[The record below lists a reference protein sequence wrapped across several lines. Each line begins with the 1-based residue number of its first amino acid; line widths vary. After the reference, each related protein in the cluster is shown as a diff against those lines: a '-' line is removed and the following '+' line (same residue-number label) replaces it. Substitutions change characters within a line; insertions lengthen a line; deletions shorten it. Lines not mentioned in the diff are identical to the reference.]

1 MCKTENAKRLMDY
14 MIVADSRVDIFSR
27 FNVEVLMEIM
37 FMAVLKEYEGK
48 GIGINLCKYSVEL
61 ARNLKHGI
69 DLEKFLSP
77 GVNPPQLVAVL
88 WTGRGS
94 QKIGHK
100 LGFDIIFQ
108 EPFSNFTFRGETF
121 AERVGDPTL
130 DNHVSVKQ
138 I

>member
-1 MCKTENAKRLMDY
+1 

-27 FNVEVLMEIM
+27 FEVGVLMEIM
-37 FMAVLKEYEGK
+37 FLAVLKEYEGK
-48 GIGINLCKYSVEL
+48 GIGINLCMHSVEL
-61 ARNLKHGI
+61 AKNLKHGK

-77 GVNPPQLVAVL
+77 GVTPPQLVVAL

-94 QKIGHK
+94 QKIGRK

-108 EPFSNFTFRGETF
+108 EPFSNFTFHGQTF
-121 AERVGDPTL
+121 SERVGDPSL
-130 DNHVSVKQ
+130 VHHVSVKR